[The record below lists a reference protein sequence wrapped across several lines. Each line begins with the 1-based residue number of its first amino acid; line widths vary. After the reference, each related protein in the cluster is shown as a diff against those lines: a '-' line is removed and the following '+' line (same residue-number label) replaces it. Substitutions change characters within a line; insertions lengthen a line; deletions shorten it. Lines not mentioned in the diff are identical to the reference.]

1 MMGNGQCTPERL
13 QADQD
18 LLAVFAQANVWRMQ
32 GTALVLD
39 GVKPLK
45 FRPASN

>member
-1 MMGNGQCTPERL
+1 MMGNGQCTPERI

-18 LLAVFAQANVWRMQ
+18 LLTALAQSTAWRMQ
-32 GTALVLD
+32 GSALLLD

-45 FRPASN
+45 FKPASN